1 MNFKKINNIFIAL
14 FLTVSIFAC
23 GLIGEA
29 CLCGQ
34 ACANGI
40 QSGSSSKI
48 FNSLFHNRCIGSICK
63 SCNYENG
70 LSIKITKATK
80 PLLKLKIFDTHFII
94 SGSDTY
100 NGSGNIHIAP
110 GSFRLNYQI
119 SAVPIYLKNNC
130 LLC

>member
-1 MNFKKINNIFIAL
+1 MTDRKINNISIAL
-14 FLTVSIFAC
+14 FLAVSIFAC
-23 GLIGEA
+23 GVIGEA

-34 ACANGI
+34 SCANSLQG
-40 QSGSSSKI
+40 GSSSKI
-48 FNSLFHNRCIGSICK
+48 FNSLFHSRCIGGICK

-70 LSIKITKATK
+70 LSIKITKASK
-80 PLLKLKIFDTHFII
+80 PTLKLKIFDTHFII

-110 GSFRLNYQI
+110 GSFRLNYLI
-119 SAVPIYLKNNC
+119 PSVPIYLKNNC

>member
-1 MNFKKINNIFIAL
+1 MSSRKINISIAL
-14 FLTVSIFAC
+14 FLTLSLFAC
-23 GLIGEA
+23 GVLGEA

-40 QSGSSSKI
+40 QGGPSSKI
-48 FNSLFHNRCIGSICK
+48 FYSLFHSRCIDGNCK

-80 PLLKLKIFDTHFII
+80 LLLKLKIFDTHFII
-94 SGSDTY
+94 SSSDTY
-100 NGSGNIHIAP
+100 HDFGNTYITP
-110 GSFRLNYQI
+110 GPFGFYNLIPS
-119 SAVPIYLKNNC
+119 VPIYLKNNC